1 MKGNFKVHH
10 VNKRKIT
17 GIIAEYLLSQVTLES
32 WSGYTMFERA
42 KLLHQQTGLKVNPKT
57 LTAFYHRHGIRYRAV
72 GYRYQQAPK
81 VSPLERI

>member
-1 MKGNFKVHH
+1 
-10 VNKRKIT
+10 
-17 GIIAEYLLSQVTLES
+17 
-32 WSGYTMFERA
+32 MFEKA